1 MSFNEVA
8 VEQFIPHQ
16 LMTFT
21 TGTWTNTFASGRS
34 SNVKTAGDTTSTID
48 IPIPLPRRAGE
59 HGVKLTGLDIAY
71 RNTTADLDAVPTLTL
86 YRQDYDLVTSEAG
99 NDVVATTIATTGN
112 AVVTTDADDRL
123 MTFTV
128 NAPQW
133 DYGSETRCTYFARL
147 TINAGASSVVS
158 VLGAFAKYNE
168 LT

>member
-1 MSFNEVA
+1 MSFNEVE

-21 TGTWTNTFASGRS
+21 TGTWTDTFSSGRS

-59 HGVKLTGLDIAY
+59 HGTKLTGLAIAY
-71 RNTTADLDAVPTLTL
+71 RNTTADLDEVPTLTL
-86 YRQDYDLVTSEAG
+86 YRQDYDLVTSSAAD
-99 NDVVATTIATTGN
+99 DVVATTIATTGD
-112 AVVTTDADDRL
+112 AVVTADADDRL

-128 NAPQW
+128 DDPQW
-133 DYGSETRCTYFARL
+133 DFGSETRCTYFARL
-147 TINAGASSVVS
+147 TINAAETSVVS